1 MTGGRH
7 FSVQSPQ
14 NPVCALRISLWTL
27 RNSLWTLRNSLWT
40 LRNSAWPL
48 QNSVWALQIPL
59 FLRAKPSPGEHPK
72 NDIWNI
78 SDFHAIC
85 RAPLFGE
92 QSYRFLP
99 GKLSFAPRKAVLCQE
114 RITRPLFNCRLP
126 Y

>member
-72 NDIWNI
+72 KRHLEH
-78 SDFHAIC
+78 F
-85 RAPLFGE
+85 
-92 QSYRFLP
+92 
-99 GKLSFAPRKAVLCQE
+99 
-114 RITRPLFNCRLP
+114 
-126 Y
+126 